1 MTLAQIEKTREFLK
15 NIDKVSN
22 LPEME
27 RFSSEIIGFYGKE
40 FLLSLK
46 VKVFNTVNSYITI
59 YLEKDKAT
67 IKSFLESQLAEDD
80 KYKMVFDVL
89 ELIEE
94 GQTIKKDERSIA
106 KFISKV
112 FYSYSGKIK
121 FDKTTEA
128 VATAPKDIFSV
139 GMLSV
144 DENMLNGVF
153 KKLKDYAVEICSQKQ
168 SSEKTSPM
176 FQITNNNMVNTTAS
190 VNVDISISI
199 DQARKQVDAAG
210 LADDQYQAVM
220 DKLNEI
226 EEIANSKDNKGK
238 RWQKAKDI
246 LKWVAEQGITVAGIV
261 LPLLAPMIGA

>member
-1 MTLAQIEKTREFLK
+1 MTLAQIEKTRYFLS

-22 LPEME
+22 LTDME
-27 RFSSEIIGFYGKE
+27 KFSSEIIGFYGDI
-40 FLLSLK
+40 FSVSLK
-46 VKVFNTVNSYITI
+46 VTRMMQVDKYEELD
-59 YLEKDKAT
+59 LEKDKTT

-80 KYKMVFDVL
+80 KYRMVCDIL

-121 FDKTTEA
+121 FDKNTEA

-139 GMLSV
+139 GILSV
-144 DENMLNGVF
+144 DENMLKGVL

-168 SSEKTSPM
+168 SLEKSSPM
-176 FQITNNNMVNTTAS
+176 FQINNNNMVNATAS
-190 VNVDISISI
+190 LNVDISISI
-199 DQARKQVDAAG
+199 KQARQQAEDAG
-210 LADDQYQAVM
+210 LADDQYKAVM

-226 EEIANSKDNKGK
+226 EEISKIKDSKGK
-238 RWQKAKDI
+238 RWQKGKEI
-246 LKWVAEQGITVAGIV
+246 LKWVAEQGIAVAGII
-261 LPLLAPMIGA
+261 LPLLAPMIG